1 MKFESVTADPELS
14 KSDTVVLNCHV
25 HSYSNIRS
33 NVTVELT
40 DVTRRRLTSETYSLL
55 SSNTSI
61 QYDVNV
67 TSSVSGPF
75 HCIVT
80 ASVISMETVSN
91 TLTAYVLGE
100 FFQHISFARY

>member
-1 MKFESVTADPELS
+1 MKFESVTTDPELS

-40 DVTRRRLTSETYSLL
+40 DVTRRRLTFETYSLL
-55 SSNTSI
+55 LNPSTSV

-75 HCIVT
+75 YCKVT
-80 ASVISMETVSN
+80 ASVIAMEPVSK
-91 TLTAYVLGE
+91 TLIDYVLGE
-100 FFQHISFARY
+100 FFEHIT